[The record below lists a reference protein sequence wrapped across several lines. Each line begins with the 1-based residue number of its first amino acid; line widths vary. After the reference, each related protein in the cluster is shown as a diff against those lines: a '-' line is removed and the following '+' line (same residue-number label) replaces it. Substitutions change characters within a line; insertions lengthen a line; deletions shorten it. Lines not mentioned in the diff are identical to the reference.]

1 MRTIKYRIK
10 NILAVIL
17 FCFAGSIS
25 AQVTIGSIE
34 TPAAGAILDVRNQ
47 AADADNV
54 TSTVGGI
61 VMPRVRLENINTLE
75 PIIANDDPELAD
87 MNRWHIGLLVYNLN
101 SSEPFT
107 EGLYVWNGTH
117 WEAVLSDSNANEA
130 NVAVENGL
138 TFTDGYI
145 ELGGTLNSTTV
156 INQNNNNMQ
165 FTTGGGAFSVNNSS
179 FSVQNGNVGIGREVP
194 EQQLDIAGN
203 ARINGNLTVQ
213 GKTVMQGVEIIGTAD
228 APAHLQYRPADNAG
242 RRIAGRFLSANNS
255 SGRAF
260 WSSIGGLEAI
270 DMEPLPVSDTGVF
283 RFNPTHPESQTNFL
297 DTRMAVELPPGR
309 WLINYSVRMVTTA
322 LNSPSTSAV
331 IPSMFRF
338 TLLENGVPIPS
349 GDGISKPY
357 NDSRAFPDVFYNSLG
372 GFFIVTNNSEED
384 KIYTLGIKTHQLSP
398 TWVNGD
404 VEIINSHTSDAFIIP
419 IFMSFD

>member
-1 MRTIKYRIK
+1 MRTIKHRIK
-10 NILAVIL
+10 NILAVAL
-17 FCFAGSIS
+17 FCFAGNIS

-47 AADADNV
+47 AADANNV

-101 SSEPFT
+101 NNEPFA

-117 WEAVLSDSNANEA
+117 WEAVLSDTNANETGI
-130 NVAVENGL
+130 AVENGL
-138 TFTDGYI
+138 TFANGYI

-165 FTTGGGAFSVNNSS
+165 FTTGGGAFSVNSSS
-179 FSVQNGNVGIGREVP
+179 FSVQNGNVGIGREAP

-213 GKTVMQGVEIIGTAD
+213 GKTVMQGVEIIGTAN
-228 APAHLQYRPADNAG
+228 APAYLQYRPAGNVG
-242 RRIAGRFLSANNS
+242 QRITGRFLFTNS
-255 SGRAF
+255 HSGRAF
-260 WSSIGGLEAI
+260 WSSIGGLEAVN
-270 DMEPLPVSDTGVF
+270 MEPLPVSDASVF

-309 WLINYSVRMVTTA
+309 WLIKYSVRMVTTV
-322 LNSPSTSAV
+322 LNAASTSAV

-349 GDGISKPY
+349 GNGIAKPY
-357 NDSRAFPDVFYNSLG
+357 NDSIAFPDTFYNSLN
-372 GFFIVTNNSEED
+372 GFFIVTNSSEED
-384 KIYTLGIKTHQLSP
+384 KIYTLGIKTRQLSP

-404 VEIINSHTSDAFIIP
+404 VEIINSHTNDAFIIP